1 MVFAFPTPE
10 HYQFGLPE
18 PGKSVVDYIDQDT
31 LCIHLKHFT
40 RGLRLPLPY
49 LLIQLLNRHDLLLT
63 QLTPNATSYI
73 LAFIILCEDKA
84 VKATSCLFD
93 TVFSLV
99 EEPEKMG
106 YCTVEPKAGF
116 KLVQDLPE
124 TPVIWKR
131 KFITVRSRDWP
142 HEHFT
147 LYQYATPWVK
157 VNKFNL
163 WNRNEKRALDFF
175 LLLDHISLFGM
186 RENASAMLLAVW
198 HDRFKAEACSDE
210 AAQEEH
216 FDSAGSWKWKGRKFR
231 DEIKWLIRILSSSR

>member
-1 MVFAFPTPE
+1 MVLAFPTPE
-10 HYQFGLPE
+10 RNQFGLPE
-18 PGKSVVDYIDQDT
+18 PGKYVVDYIDQDT
-31 LCIHLKHFT
+31 LCIHLEHFT

-49 LLIQLLNRHDLLLT
+49 LLIRLLNRQDLLLE
-63 QLTPNATSYI
+63 QLTPNDISYI

-84 VKATSCLFD
+84 VEATSCLFD

-99 EEPEKMG
+99 EEPGKTG

-116 KLVQDLPE
+116 KIVQDLPE

-131 KFITVRSRDWP
+131 TFITVRSRDWP

-147 LYQYATPWVK
+147 LYRYATPWVR

-163 WNRNEKRALDFF
+163 WNRNEKRALDSFSATRP
-175 LLLDHISLFGM
+175 ISLFGM
-186 RENASAMLLAVW
+186 RENASAMLLTVW

-210 AAQEEH
+210 AAQEED
-216 FDSAGSWKWKGRKFR
+216 FDSAGSGSVVGSGMR
-231 DEIKWLIRILSSSR
+231 LNG